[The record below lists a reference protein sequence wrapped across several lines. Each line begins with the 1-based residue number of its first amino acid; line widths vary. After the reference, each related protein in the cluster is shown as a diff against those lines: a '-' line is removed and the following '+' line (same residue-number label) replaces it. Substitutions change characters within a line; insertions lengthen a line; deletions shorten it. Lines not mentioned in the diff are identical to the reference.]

1 MKRKSIKKI
10 TINKK
15 TIVVFLIILGIFWLF
30 VYIINKPKN
39 YKSSYNVNKY
49 KVVEEYNKKNS
60 SYLFKIMINKI
71 EYSYLFNEDY
81 VSKRH
86 LINKIDVIDNNDN
99 TCILPKS
106 NYIDFYPICYKDGY
120 LSLNLVDNN
129 LKYKFKKNNAK
140 YSEYKKV
147 KIYNLYDKNYLVYN
161 YNGFLFIGNNNKS
174 IKLDTNNEYSLDNL
188 YKTNDYLIVPII
200 DNYYISEFI
209 FINGIN
215 SKTYKLKVGTDISKD
230 IRYLG
235 EYKNNL
241 YFIDNKEEKEYL
253 INIKKRKLEELEDP
267 VIVRDNKIIV
277 TTIEDIIKKNLSFMN
292 VNNSFVVE
300 NNTLYKKNNNIKIK
314 VSDKEIEKVVSIS
327 DYDVSYIS
335 KGILYVYNMYDGE
348 IKLLENFEW
357 NFNRDNQ
364 VYIFNNK

>member
-15 TIVVFLIILGIFWLF
+15 AIVVFLIILGIFLLF
-30 VYIINKPKN
+30 VYVINKPKN
-39 YKSSYNVNKY
+39 YKSNYDVGKY
-49 KVVEEYNKKNS
+49 KVVEEYNKKS
-60 SYLFKIMINKI
+60 GSYLFKMTINKK

-86 LINKIDVIDNNDN
+86 LINKIDVSKNNDS

-106 NYIDFYPICYKDGY
+106 SYIEFYPICYKDEY
-120 LSLNLVDNN
+120 VSLNLVDNN
-129 LKYKFKKNNAK
+129 LKYKFKKTNNK

-161 YNGFLFIGNNNKS
+161 YNGFLFIGDNNKNV
-174 IKLDTNNEYSLDNL
+174 KLDTNNEYSLDNL
-188 YKTNDYLIVPII
+188 YKTNEYLIVPII

-209 FINGIN
+209 FINGLN
-215 SKTYKLKVGTDISKD
+215 SKTYKVKVDTDISKD

-241 YFIDNKEEKEYL
+241 YFIDNKEEREYL
-253 INIKKRKLEELEDP
+253 INIKKRRVEELEKP
-267 VIVRDNKIIV
+267 VIVKNNKITI
-277 TTIEDIIKKNLSFMN
+277 TTIEDIIKNNLSFIN
-292 VNNSFVVE
+292 KNNFFVVE
-300 NNTLYKKNNNIKIK
+300 NNTLYKVNNNIKIK
-314 VSDKEIEKVVSIS
+314 VSNKEIEKVVSVS
-327 DYDVSYIS
+327 DYEVSYIS